1 MDMMRRILGLM
12 KPYRL
17 SVALSL
23 LLQSVIIATRLLMPM
38 LTRAVVNDVI
48 IARRLELL
56 GTLCLGI
63 LGLTALRAL
72 SSYVRSMTLE
82 RASQSAALDLRCGL
96 YEHLHSEAFSF
107 FDQERVGEIM
117 SRMTGDLEGIR
128 DFVAGGILTIF
139 DNFILFF
146 GSLVFM
152 MFMSWQAT
160 VTVLL
165 MLPLLTLLAF
175 RFRGKIFPI
184 FRDINLQNA
193 ALNARTQENLAG
205 IHVVK
210 AFARE
215 DHERALFNH
224 ESRKLLELR
233 LKDTATWAHYMPMLQ
248 MVSDLSTPLVLLV
261 GMLLVGAGQ
270 MDIGTLVGV
279 TGYIWMLINP
289 MRNLAQI
296 VNMIS
301 RAIASAEKIFYYT
314 DVRPAIKDA
323 PDARTPV
330 RYEGHVVFDRV
341 DFGYGDRK
349 VLNDISFE
357 VHPGQTVAVMG
368 ATGAG
373 KSTLVNL
380 LARFYDVKGG
390 SVRVDG
396 IDVRCQPLKALRR
409 QIAYVPQESFLFSDS
424 IFENIRFGRPEA
436 EIDQVKEAARAAQ
449 ADDFIGRMPQG
460 YETIVGERGLG
471 LSGGQKQRVA
481 LARAI
486 LCSPSILVLDDA
498 SSAVDMETEHRIQ
511 EALRPIMA
519 KRTTFIIAHRISSV
533 KHADLI
539 LVLEGGVIAER
550 GTHSELLAR
559 GGIYA
564 GMVRDQMSS
573 AVRAPQG
580 EATEWQG

>member
-1 MDMMRRILGLM
+1 MDMIRRILRLM

-23 LLQSVIIATRLLMPM
+23 LLQLVIVVTRLLMPM

-48 IARRLELL
+48 IAQKLDLL
-56 GTLCLGI
+56 LTLCLGI
-63 LGLTALRAL
+63 LGLTALRAT
-72 SSYVRSMTLE
+72 SSYTRSMTLE
-82 RASQSAALDLRCGL
+82 RASQSAAFDLRCGL
-96 YEHLHSEAFSF
+96 YEHLHSMPFSF

-128 DFVAGGILTIF
+128 DFIASGLLTIF
-139 DNFILFF
+139 DNFVMFF

-152 MFMSWQAT
+152 LFMSWQAT
-160 VTVLL
+160 LTVLL
-165 MLPLLTLLAF
+165 MLPLLGFLAF

-193 ALNARTQENLAG
+193 VLNTRTQENLAG

-215 DHERALFNH
+215 DHEQALFEH
-224 ESRKLLELR
+224 ESQKLLGLR
-233 LKDTATWAHYMPMLQ
+233 LDDTRTWAHYMPMLQ
-248 MVSDLSTPLVLLV
+248 MVSDLCTPLVLLV
-261 GMLLVGAGQ
+261 GMVLVQAGH

-296 VNMIS
+296 VNMLS

-314 DVRPAIKDA
+314 DVRPSIKDA
-323 PDARTPV
+323 AEAKAPAS
-330 RYEGHVVFDRV
+330 YQGHVVFDKV
-341 DFGYGDRK
+341 DFGYGDKK
-349 VLNDISFE
+349 VLSDISFE
-357 VHPGQTVAVMG
+357 ALPGQTVAVMG

-373 KSTLVNL
+373 KSSLINL
-380 LARFYDVKGG
+380 LARFYDVKSGK
-390 SVRVDG
+390 VVVDG
-396 IDVRCQPLKALRR
+396 IDVRRQPLKALRR

-424 IFENIRFGRPEA
+424 IFENIRFGR
-436 EIDQVKEAARAAQ
+436 IDEPLDSVREAARIAQ
-449 ADDFIGRMPQG
+449 ADDFIQRMPQG

-481 LARAI
+481 LARAV
-486 LCSPSILVLDDA
+486 LCSPSILILDDA
-498 SSAVDMETEHRIQ
+498 SSAVDMETEHEIQ
-511 EALRPIMA
+511 QALKPVMA
-519 KRTTFIIAHRISSV
+519 GRTTFIIAHRISSV

-539 LVLEGGVIAER
+539 LVLDQGRIAER
-550 GTHSELLAR
+550 GTHRQLLAQE
-559 GGIYA
+559 GIYA
-564 GMVRDQMSS
+564 RMVSDQMSS
-573 AVRAPQG
+573 AVKAS
-580 EATEWQG
+580 